1 MHTINSEK
9 VLFTQLGDE
18 GVLYH
23 IEKNEYFNTNE
34 TFTKI
39 ILGLENNLSLDQ
51 IVESLMTEFEIDKET
66 CQNSVEKALK
76 ILEEKGFIE

>member
-1 MHTINSEK
+1 MYTINSEK

-51 IVESLMTEFEIDKET
+51 IVENLMTDFEVDKET

>member
-51 IVESLMTEFEIDKET
+51 IVESLMTEFEVDKET